1 MSKTTLVVE
10 ATNVTKTYMLGK
22 VPVEALRGVNL
33 KVESGDFLAIL
44 GPSGSGKST
53 MLNLVGALDKPTS
66 GTLLIDGVDISKL
79 NDNQLAELRLKI
91 GFVFQF
97 FNLIPR
103 LTAKDNV
110 ELSMSIANMGKAE
123 RKKHAIELLE
133 TVGLK
138 DRVNH
143 KPAELSGGQ
152 QQRVAIARALANNPK
167 FLLLD
172 EPTNDLD
179 IPTLETLEESLL
191 DFPGAVVLITHDRC
205 MLDRICNTLLAL
217 GNPEQNELFSD
228 YHQWE
233 ASLKKLAPPVKA
245 KEEKPTRAPSKAKLS
260 YAEKKEYE
268 QMEEKI
274 LKLEEEVRQ
283 LNLKLE
289 SPEIAQNPQELQIV
303 CSQIGLLETRIEQH
317 YLRWEELEK
326 KLSNP

>member
-1 MSKTTLVVE
+1 MSKTTPVVD
-10 ATNVTKTYMLGK
+10 AINVTKTYMLGK

-33 KVESGDFLAIL
+33 KVETGDFVSIL

-53 MLNLVGALDKPTS
+53 MLNLIGALDKPTS

-103 LTAKDNV
+103 LTAHDNV
-110 ELSMSIANMGKAE
+110 ELAMSIANVGKTE
-123 RKKHAIELLE
+123 KRKRALELLE

-172 EPTNDLD
+172 EPTGNVDSKTASEVL
-179 IPTLETLEESLL
+179 TLIKKLNVENNVSIIM
-191 DFPGAVVLITHDRC
+191 VTHDQH
-205 MLDRICNTLLAL
+205 LA
-217 GNPEQNELFSD
+217 G
-228 YHQWE
+228 E
-233 ASLKKLAPPVKA
+233 ARRTV
-245 KEEKPTRAPSKAKLS
+245 
-260 YAEKKEYE
+260 
-268 QMEEKI
+268 QMFDG
-274 LKLEEEVRQ
+274 
-283 LNLKLE
+283 
-289 SPEIAQNPQELQIV
+289 QITSEMV
-303 CSQIGLLETRIEQH
+303 NQQ
-317 YLRWEELEK
+317 
-326 KLSNP
+326 